1 MIKNIP
7 PKIELVEVTDPEE
20 IRQANE
26 QRQQFDRNC
35 EWLRTNV
42 PAVFEKHRGRVIC
55 VSNEQLFVADTS
67 EEVIALAK
75 AAHPDEM
82 GWFTRII
89 PREKVPRIYAF
100 NQNRT

>member
-7 PKIELVEVTDPEE
+7 LTIEFVEVTDPEE
-20 IRQANE
+20 IRQAKE
-26 QRQQFDRNC
+26 QRRQFDRNR

-42 PAVFEKHRGRVIC
+42 PDVFEKYRGRVIC
-55 VSNEQLFVADTS
+55 VSNEELFVADTS
-67 EEVIALAK
+67 EEVIAAAK
-75 AAHPDEM
+75 TAHPDEM

-100 NQNRT
+100 